1 MLPRDYEESHVHLE
15 KVNKEVL
22 VHLFFP
28 HCPDLQN
35 RALHLTWGQ
44 EFYSIIFEHH
54 NYNNNNGQLW
64 FHSFI
69 TASP

>member
-28 HCPDLQN
+28 HFPDLQN

-44 EFYSIIFEHH
+44 EFYSIIF
-54 NYNNNNGQLW
+54 
-64 FHSFI
+64 
-69 TASP
+69 